1 MENQTTET
9 LTAASLEERRSVL
22 QETVAELFA
31 AGDKRGLRLI
41 LNSQHPAD
49 LADMLH
55 QYDDDDQQHQLFE
68 LLAESI
74 AAGVLSELNTPAM
87 LDMAESIGNE
97 QLSDL
102 VGEMAPD
109 DAADVLGEL
118 PEGESDKILE
128 LMDREEADLVRELL
142 VHEEDTGG
150 GIMTSRLLAVREEMN
165 VDTAISYLREWADED
180 QVFNIYALDEQERL
194 SGIVSL
200 RSLVLARPD
209 ALIRD
214 ITQRDPIAVAPDMDQ
229 EEIAHLFRDY
239 DLVALPVIDGAGHLI
254 GEVTVDDIVAV
265 IDEEA
270 TEDMYVMAAT
280 SSEERE
286 ERSTLG
292 VVRRRIPWLL
302 VCLAGTLMAGGM
314 IDAFQESLAN
324 LTALLFFMPAI
335 MAMGGNTGIQTS
347 TVTIRNLATGELQSG
362 TVLKSIAREMRVAA
376 MMGLMLGILVFC
388 VSQLWTGN
396 WIVGSCV
403 GLAML
408 SAVVFSAFLGALV
421 PIVFRAI
428 GIDPAVASGPLIT
441 TLNDGLSLGI
451 YFAIASVLIANW
463 G

>member
-1 MENQTTET
+1 
-9 LTAASLEERRSVL
+9 
-22 QETVAELFA
+22 
-31 AGDKRGLRLI
+31 
-41 LNSQHPAD
+41 
-49 LADMLH
+49 
-55 QYDDDDQQHQLFE
+55 
-68 LLAESI
+68 
-74 AAGVLSELNTPAM
+74 
-87 LDMAESIGNE
+87 
-97 QLSDL
+97 
-102 VGEMAPD
+102 
-109 DAADVLGEL
+109 
-118 PEGESDKILE
+118 
-128 LMDREEADLVRELL
+128 MDRQEADLVRELL

-165 VDTAISYLREWADED
+165 VDTAISYLRAWADED

-200 RSLVLARPD
+200 RSLILARPD

-239 DLVALPVIDGAGHLI
+239 DLVALPVVDGAGHLI

-362 TVLKSIAREMRVAA
+362 TVLKSISREMRVAA
-376 MMGLMLGILVFC
+376 MMGMTLGILVFC

-403 GLAML
+403 GLAMF

-421 PIVFRAI
+421 PIAFRAI
-428 GIDPAVASGPLIT
+428 GVDPAVASGPLIT
-441 TLNDGLSLGI
+441 TLNDGMSLGI
-451 YFAIASVLIANW
+451 YFAIASVLMANW

>member
-1 MENQTTET
+1 
-9 LTAASLEERRSVL
+9 
-22 QETVAELFA
+22 
-31 AGDKRGLRLI
+31 
-41 LNSQHPAD
+41 
-49 LADMLH
+49 
-55 QYDDDDQQHQLFE
+55 
-68 LLAESI
+68 
-74 AAGVLSELNTPAM
+74 
-87 LDMAESIGNE
+87 
-97 QLSDL
+97 
-102 VGEMAPD
+102 
-109 DAADVLGEL
+109 
-118 PEGESDKILE
+118 
-128 LMDREEADLVRELL
+128 
-142 VHEEDTGG
+142 
-150 GIMTSRLLAVREEMN
+150 
-165 VDTAISYLREWADED
+165 
-180 QVFNIYALDEQERL
+180 
-194 SGIVSL
+194 
-200 RSLVLARPD
+200 
-209 ALIRD
+209 
-214 ITQRDPIAVAPDMDQ
+214 
-229 EEIAHLFRDY
+229 
-239 DLVALPVIDGAGHLI
+239 
-254 GEVTVDDIVAV
+254 
-265 IDEEA
+265 
-270 TEDMYVMAAT
+270 
-280 SSEERE
+280 
-286 ERSTLG
+286 
-292 VVRRRIPWLL
+292 
-302 VCLAGTLMAGGM
+302 MAGGM